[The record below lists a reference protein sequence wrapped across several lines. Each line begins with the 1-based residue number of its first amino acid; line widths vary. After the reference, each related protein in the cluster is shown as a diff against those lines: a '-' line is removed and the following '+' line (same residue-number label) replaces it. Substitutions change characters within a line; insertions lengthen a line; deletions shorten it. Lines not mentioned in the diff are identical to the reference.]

1 MDFHEE
7 GNDIV
12 RDSRLQMFFKIGVLT
27 HLTIFTGKQS
37 CRPEGL
43 LHRPEKLLRKCFHV
57 NIVKFLRAPFFT
69 EHLRWLLFYYLITS
83 RSVTYLA
90 PHLSNYLI

>member
-7 GNDIV
+7 DSDIV
-12 RDSRLQMFFKIGVLT
+12 RDSRLQMFFKIGVLK
-27 HLTIFTGKQS
+27 HFTIFTGKQS

-43 LHRPEKLLRKCFHV
+43 LHRHEKLLHRCFPV

-69 EHLRWLLFYYLITS
+69 EHLRWLHFYGLIVS
-83 RSVTYLA
+83 RSVIYFD
-90 PHLSNYLI
+90 PSNYFI